1 MCEVTTGLH
10 SVRGAA
16 PPRRADRST
25 TSSSACLPSAPA
37 EPLLSRLPGP
47 AFPLF
52 LQSRSCPIFPSLPS
66 LCSSS
71 RSCPVFLGLPS
82 LCSCRAAPCPVF
94 LGLPSLCS
102 SGRSCPVFPSLP
114 SLCSS
119 SRSCPVF
126 LGLPSLCSCRAAP
139 CPVFLGLPSLCSSS
153 RSCLVSCLLLRLP
166 AQPPPSPS
174 GELFMLSCSS
184 SSKLCLGF
192 VFRLSLSVLI
202 LFTRYFLELLH
213 VFLQFLEILAC
224 VCRAGSVVTFPS
236 DGPYLPVSSCA
247 LQLCCF

>member
-1 MCEVTTGLH
+1 MDQSEQMCLGRRREVTTGLR

-16 PPRRADRST
+16 PPRRADRSP
-25 TSSSACLPSAPA
+25 TSAWACLPSAPA
-37 EPLLSRLPGP
+37 EPLLSRLPQP

-52 LQSRSCPIFPSLPS
+52 LQSRSCPVVPSLPS

-82 LCSCRAAPCPVF
+82 LCS
-94 LGLPSLCS
+94 
-102 SGRSCPVFPSLP
+102 SGRSCPILPSLP

-119 SRSCPVF
+119 SHSCPA
-126 LGLPSLCSCRAAP
+126 L
-139 CPVFLGLPSLCSSS
+139 
-153 RSCLVSCLLLRLP
+153 CLLLRLP

-192 VFRLSLSVLI
+192 VFRLFINVLI
-202 LFTRYFLELLH
+202 LFTRYLLELPH
-213 VFLQFLEILAC
+213 ISLQFLEILAC
-224 VCRAGSVVTFPS
+224 VSRASSVVAFPP
-236 DGPYLPVSSCA
+236 DGPCLPVSSCA
-247 LQLCCF
+247 LRLCCF